1 MKKPIHAKVVETH
14 LGAYALSVNT
24 NGHLI
29 NTDEPKAFG
38 GDNLGPAPYDLL
50 LAALGACT
58 AATVRWYATSKGWPL
73 ESIEVDLSHE
83 KRAGPDNE
91 PYDHFTKT
99 MTLTG
104 PSLTAD
110 QLARLKDVA
119 AKCPVH
125 KTLTS
130 PAVVIETL

>member
-14 LGAYALSVNT
+14 LGTYALSVNT
-24 NGHLI
+24 NGHII

-58 AATVRWYATSKGWPL
+58 VATVRWYAKSKDWPL
-73 ESIEVDLSHE
+73 EHIEVELTHE
-83 KRAGPDNE
+83 KRAGKNNE

-99 MTLTG
+99 VNITG
-104 PSLTAD
+104 PDLTPE
-110 QLARLKDVA
+110 QIARLKDVA

-125 KTLTS
+125 KTLIS
-130 PAVVIETL
+130 PDVVIDTL